1 MALESPLGSSEALA
15 ALGKKLALHIAA
27 AAPEA
32 LTIAD
37 VLPEKLDRL
46 VAFVAPGLRCLCDL
60 STVTVPS
67 FTFFNTH
74 C

>member
-46 VAFVAPGLRCLCDL
+46 VAFITPGR
-60 STVTVPS
+60 
-67 FTFFNTH
+67 
-74 C
+74 